1 LQKELLAFPLKIVS
15 VLIMNTCIFLWRRT
29 RGSACILNRYSFLL
43 LYYWKLAFINEC
55 INRKDGGVNWTKR
68 RGLYDRMSLEACAP
82 LALISLAFVFWPG
95 YLKSRIMT
103 IPDFFGAAI

>member
-1 LQKELLAFPLKIVS
+1 MDKA
-15 VLIMNTCIFLWRRT
+15 
-29 RGSACILNRYSFLL
+29 
-43 LYYWKLAFINEC
+43 KL
-55 INRKDGGVNWTKR
+55 RD
-68 RGLYDRMSLEACAP
+68 LYDRMSSEACAP